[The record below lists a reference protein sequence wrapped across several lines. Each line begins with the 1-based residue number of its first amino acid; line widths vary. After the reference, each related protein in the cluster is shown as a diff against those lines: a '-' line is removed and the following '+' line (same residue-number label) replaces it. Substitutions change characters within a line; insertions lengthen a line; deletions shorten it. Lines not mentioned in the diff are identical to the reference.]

1 MSEKPIIFNSRMIR
15 AIQGGA
21 KTQTRRIV
29 KGYIP
34 RDAQFGY
41 DIYTQDA
48 WTDCIGCRGYF
59 DGGQYGEKFF
69 KLPYRKGDE
78 LYVRESYAPDYYDGL
93 TAGIYNGGNRNLYK
107 ADFLEWDT
115 TSPYD
120 AADRPAWIPAVH
132 MPKKD
137 ARIWLLVKS
146 ITVQRLQ
153 AITEE
158 DAQKEGANY
167 EISFRD
173 PRTARY
179 RFAEIWNQTIKA
191 ADRWRYAWDAD
202 PFVWVMDFEKMIIDE
217 RTK

>member
-1 MSEKPIIFNSRMIR
+1 MSEKPIMFNSQMVR

-34 RDAQFGY
+34 RDAQFGF
-41 DIYTQDA
+41 DIFTRDA
-48 WTDCIGCRGYF
+48 WTDCIACRGYF

-69 KLPYRKGDE
+69 KLPYMKGDE

-93 TAGIYNGGNRNLYK
+93 TPGIYNGGNRNLYK
-107 ADFLEWDT
+107 ADHPEWDDL
-115 TSPYD
+115 SV
-120 AADRPAWIPAVH
+120 ADRPAWIPAVH

-158 DAQKEGANY
+158 DAQREGANY
-167 EISFRD
+167 EISFCD
-173 PRTARY
+173 QRTARH
-179 RFAEIWNQTIKA
+179 RFAAIWNQTIKA
-191 ADRWRYAWDAD
+191 ADRWRYAWNAN
-202 PFVWVMDFEKMIIDE
+202 PFVWVMEFERMIIDE